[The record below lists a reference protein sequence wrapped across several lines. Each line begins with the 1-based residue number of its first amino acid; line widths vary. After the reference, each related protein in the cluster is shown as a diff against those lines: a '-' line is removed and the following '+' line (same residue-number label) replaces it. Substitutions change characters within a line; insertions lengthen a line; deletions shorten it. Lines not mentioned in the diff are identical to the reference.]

1 MAPPYDGGM
10 SLKHAVLGVLE
21 ARPMSGYELT
31 RFFESA
37 ARWVW
42 TAPQSQIYPLLK
54 KLKEEGFIEGKEH
67 VRGEKL
73 KRTTYSLTSSG
84 HQELLE
90 WLSTSHEEPN
100 LRDPLLLQVL
110 YFEMLKP
117 VEAERVL
124 KAHIEELET
133 SIQQW
138 SVHRARLLA
147 RDTPLLQERLKSRP
161 PSDHQRIAELKAHV
175 FSYLIE
181 SAELRINWAKRAITL
196 TEN

>member
-1 MAPPYDGGM
+1 M

-37 ARWVW
+37 SRWVW

-54 KLKEEGFIEGKEH
+54 KLEDEDLITGQELI
-67 VRGEKL
+67 RGEKL
-73 KRTTYSLTSSG
+73 KRTTYSLTPAG
-84 HQELLE
+84 HEELLE

-100 LRDPLLLQVL
+100 MRDPLLLQVL
-110 YFEMLKP
+110 HFEMLDP
-117 VEAERVL
+117 AQAEIVL
-124 KAHIEELET
+124 NAHIAELET
-133 SIQQW
+133 NIEQW

-147 RDTPLLQERLKSRP
+147 KDTPLLQERLKSRP
-161 PSDHQRIAELKAHV
+161 VSDHQRIANLKAHV

-181 SAELRINWAKRAITL
+181 SAELRIDWAKRAITL
-196 TEN
+196 IAQ

>member
-1 MAPPYDGGM
+1 M

-42 TAPQSQIYPLLK
+42 TAPQSQIYPLLR
-54 KLKEEGFIEGKEH
+54 KLEHEGLIEGNEH

-73 KRTTYSLTSSG
+73 RRTEYSLTELG
-84 HQELLE
+84 HRDLMQ

-110 YFEMLKP
+110 YFEMLDP
-117 VEAERVL
+117 QDAVAVL
-124 KAHIEELET
+124 RDHITVLEE

-147 RDTPLLQERLKSRP
+147 KDTPLLQERLRSRP
-161 PSDHQRIAELKAHV
+161 ESDHDRIAALKAHV
-175 FSYLIE
+175 FSYVIE
-181 SAELRINWAKRAITL
+181 SAEHRIEWAQRAIAIVQQ
-196 TEN
+196 